1 MRMFNQIF
9 EKIIGCIND
18 TEQMVK
24 NSCEFVDRKMKDTFN
39 ENYNNPDFDI
49 NQLVSIIKSKI
60 KTLNIEVR
68 RYLIGWIN

>member
-24 NSCEFVDRKMKDTFN
+24 NSCEFVDRKMKDTFH
-39 ENYNNPDFDI
+39 ENYNNPEFDI
-49 NQLVSIIKSKI
+49 NQLVAIIKSKI